1 MKSQNFIQ
9 LEHDFGAHNY
19 LPIPVVIEKSD
30 GVWLWDVDGKRY
42 LDMMSAYSAVSHGH
56 RHPRIMKAMAEQ
68 MKKSCVVSRAYHTD
82 QLGPFCKKLCEL
94 SGFDKVL
101 PMNTGAEAV
110 ETAIKGIRKWG
121 YDVKGIPAG
130 QAEIIVAGQNFHGR
144 TTTIVSFS
152 SEKTYK
158 HGFEPLTPGFKEI
171 PFGDAAALEAAI
183 TPNTCSF
190 LVEPI
195 QGEAGII
202 VPPEGWLTQ
211 IREICTKHNVLLVM
225 DEVQSGLGRSGA
237 LFAFQHENI
246 QPDGLILGK
255 ALGGGVLPVSAFLA
269 TDDVMQVFTPGTHGS
284 TFGGNPLAL
293 SVAMEALQVLIDEKL
308 IEKSAKLGGYLM
320 QRLKDLNS
328 PLITDIRG
336 KGLWIG
342 VEINPDMVSARKV
355 CEKMADLGVLSKE
368 TRKTVVRLAPPLTIT
383 QEELDHGIELFAQAL
398 KSFG

>member
-1 MKSQNFIQ
+1 M
-9 LEHDFGAHNY
+9 
-19 LPIPVVIEKSD
+19 
-30 GVWLWDVDGKRY
+30 
-42 LDMMSAYSAVSHGH
+42 
-56 RHPRIMKAMAEQ
+56 
-68 MKKSCVVSRAYHTD
+68 
-82 QLGPFCKKLCEL
+82 
-94 SGFDKVL
+94 
-101 PMNTGAEAV
+101 
-110 ETAIKGIRKWG
+110 
-121 YDVKGIPAG
+121 
-130 QAEIIVAGQNFHGR
+130 
-144 TTTIVSFS
+144 
-152 SEKTYK
+152 
-158 HGFEPLTPGFKEI
+158 
-171 PFGDAAALEAAI
+171 
-183 TPNTCSF
+183 
-190 LVEPI
+190 EPI